1 MKACVSKEELILFKK
16 ENVRAEY
23 CDIEQQHLAYKLK
36 GNFLCQG
43 VFTDLSSNEELQSEK
58 ILQLFLSQIKS
69 KYDYCVIRT
78 GQELEGYASKKKMLY
93 HRVPLDRSE
102 EFVWKK
108 LHSNTRRC
116 IRQAKKK
123 NVKAGRAA
131 TTENNI
137 QAFFDIRSKL
147 LESKNLPSLSYSYYR
162 KLFSICAKTQL
173 YLAWHEKKC
182 VSGLVARIFNNRVH
196 YSYPA
201 NVYREKA
208 LSAHYLLVWEL
219 IRENIGKY
227 DYFEVGI
234 AQGSG
239 REGIERFKKRW
250 GGENITLYDYTYV
263 FSPVRFQINSRLR
276 QSVRWILRK

>member
-1 MKACVSKEELILFKK
+1 MKACVSKEELTLLKE
-16 ENVRAEY
+16 ENVRVDY
-23 CDIEQQHLAYKLK
+23 CDIGQQHIAYKLK

-43 VFTDLSSNEELQSEK
+43 IFTDLSTSEELESKK
-58 ILQLFLSQIKS
+58 IVQLLLTKIRT
-69 KYDYCVIRT
+69 KYDYCIIRT
-78 GQELEGYASKKKMLY
+78 GQDLQGYTSKQRMLY

-102 EFVWKK
+102 EFIWDK
-108 LHSNTRRC
+108 LHGNTRRC

-137 QAFFDIRSKL
+137 QAFFDIRYKL
-147 LESKNLPSLSYSYYR
+147 AESQNFKTLSHSYFR

-173 YLAWHEKKC
+173 YLAWHEKRC
-182 VSGLVARIFNNRVH
+182 VSGLVARILNNRVH

-201 NVYREKA
+201 NVSKEKA

-234 AQGSG
+234 AHGSG

-250 GGENITLYDYTYV
+250 GGENIMLHDYIYV
-263 FSPVRFQINSRLR
+263 FSPVRFQMNNTLR
-276 QSVRWILRK
+276 QGVRWILRK